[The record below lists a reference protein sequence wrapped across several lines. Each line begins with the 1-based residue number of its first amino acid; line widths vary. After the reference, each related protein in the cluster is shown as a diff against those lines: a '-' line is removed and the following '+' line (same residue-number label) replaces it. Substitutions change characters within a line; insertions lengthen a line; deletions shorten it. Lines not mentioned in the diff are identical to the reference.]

1 MSNFGPT
8 QRNLFETKA
17 MALYEHTVTH
27 AGLRPSDPRIAADGP
42 DKSAFDLLME
52 LGLLALDATTGSYL
66 AVDPSAVQSRVVSPM
81 GQEGAQLLA
90 ESAHWARAFGSIAHT
105 WRRFPQA
112 TPGPFTELRGD
123 AIESF
128 LTATIGEAEQELLT
142 AQPQT
147 GRDAASLAS
156 ATIRDT
162 QAIERGVKMRILYQH
177 SARRSAMTHKYV
189 RKVAAGGAQVRT
201 LDEFFNRLIVVDRK
215 VAVIPS
221 HVGASVAVA
230 VREPSIVAYLVD
242 MFDRAF
248 ARARPYSNTEPRVMK
263 DIAREQRAITIRML
277 IEGHPDPTS
286 SLRLGVSQRT
296 YASYISDL
304 KTEYDAQSRFQLGY
318 KMGQLG
324 ISGHEP
330 AADEL
335 DAEMEHLG
343 IDLT

>member
-1 MSNFGPT
+1 MSSFGPT

-27 AGLRPSDPRIAADGP
+27 GGLRPSDPRIEPGGE
-42 DKSAFDLLME
+42 DKDAFDLLMD
-52 LGLLALDATTGSYL
+52 LGLLTLDPTSGSYL
-66 AVDPSAVQSRVVSPM
+66 AADPSAVQSRVVSPM
-81 GQEGAQLLA
+81 GQEGAQLLS

-112 TPGPFTELRGD
+112 TPGPFTELRGE
-123 AIESF
+123 AIETF
-128 LTATIGEAEQELLT
+128 LTAAIGEAEHELLT

-147 GRDAASLAS
+147 GRDAVALAT
-156 ATIRDT
+156 ATLRDSR
-162 QAIERGVKMRILYQH
+162 ALERGVAMRILYQH

-189 RKVAAGGAQVRT
+189 RKVAAQGAQVRT
-201 LDEFFNRLIVVDRK
+201 LDEFFNRLIVIDRK

-221 HVGASVAVA
+221 HVGLSVAVA
-230 VREPSIVAYLVD
+230 VREPSIIAYLVD

-296 YASYISDL
+296 YASYIADL
-304 KTEYDAQSRFQLGY
+304 KAEYGAQSRFQLGY
-318 KMGQLG
+318 RMGQLG

-330 AADEL
+330 ADDALDLEL
-335 DAEMEHLG
+335 EPPE
-343 IDLT
+343 